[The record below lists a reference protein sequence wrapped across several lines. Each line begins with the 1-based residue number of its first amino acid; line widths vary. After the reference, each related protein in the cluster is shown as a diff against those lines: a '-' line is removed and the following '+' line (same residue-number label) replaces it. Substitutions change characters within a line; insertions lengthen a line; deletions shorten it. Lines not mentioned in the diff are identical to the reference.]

1 MRSTASETTEDNI
14 TCIGIGPG
22 DLGLLTR
29 RGAALIAEADV
40 VAGFTTVVNFARE
53 LITPGSVVVTMEYR
67 DQTERLEDVA
77 AMLREGKRCV
87 VLFMGDIHFSGFQ
100 YLARVEAA
108 VGHPVSTLP
117 GISSSQVLASKAK
130 VCFDETTFITF
141 HRRGDIEP
149 FKHHLL
155 HALQDGRN
163 AIVIPLPWSFMP
175 AEIAA
180 WLVEQGLLVT
190 HRVEV
195 WENLTGDEASW
206 SGTLADCT
214 AEFSHFSIMLI
225 RALTPFPVGI

>member
-1 MRSTASETTEDNI
+1 MHSTASQTTQNNI
-14 TCIGIGPG
+14 ICIGIGPG

-29 RGAALIAEADV
+29 RGAELIASADV
-40 VAGFTTVVNFARE
+40 VAGFTTVVDFARE
-53 LITPGSVVVTMEYR
+53 LITPESVVVTMGYR
-67 DQTERLEDVA
+67 DQTERLEEVA
-77 AMLREGKRCV
+77 VMVHEGKSCV

-108 VGHPVSTLP
+108 VGHPVPTLP

-180 WLVEQGLLVT
+180 WLVENGLSET

-214 AEFSHFSIMLI
+214 AEFSHFSIMLV
-225 RALTPFPVGI
+225 RALIPFPVGI

>member
-1 MRSTASETTEDNI
+1 MHSPASETTASHI

-29 RGAALIAEADV
+29 RGAELIAEADV
-40 VAGFTTVVNFARE
+40 VAGFTTVVSFARE

-67 DQTERLEDVA
+67 DQTERLEEVA
-77 AMLREGKRCV
+77 AMSREGKRCV

-108 VGHPVSTLP
+108 VGHPVPTLP
-117 GISSSQVLASKAK
+117 GISSSQVLASKAR

-163 AIVIPLPWSFMP
+163 AIVIPLPWGFMP
-175 AEIAA
+175 ADIAA
-180 WLVEQGLLVT
+180 WLVEQGLSPT

-195 WENLTGDEASW
+195 WENLTGEEASW
-206 SGTLADCT
+206 AGTLADCT
-214 AEFSHFSIMLI
+214 AEFSHFSIMLV
-225 RALTPFPVGI
+225 RALIPFPIGI